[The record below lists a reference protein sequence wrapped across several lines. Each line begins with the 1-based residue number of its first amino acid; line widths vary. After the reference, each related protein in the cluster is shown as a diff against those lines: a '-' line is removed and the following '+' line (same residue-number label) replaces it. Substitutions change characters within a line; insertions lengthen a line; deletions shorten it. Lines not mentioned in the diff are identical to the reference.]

1 MRLQYDDSSRG
12 LLISF
17 GDPKRYS
24 ESREVADGVVVDF
37 DAKGKP
43 LAIELE
49 DADAIIDTN
58 ALLQLLQPRIDNGDA
73 LRSFR
78 ERLGMTQQQLGNALE
93 IPRNTIARWERDE
106 LPIEKSRLL
115 ELALRAL
122 LAGVAGVDAKPEKH
136 LTMTMKSRVVSPP
149 KTVYHHAVTDRVDS
163 VHEGGRRGTAYRRPS
178 KKKR

>member
-78 ERLGMTQQQLGNALE
+78 ERLGMTQQQLGDALE

-122 LAGVAGVDAKPEKH
+122 VAVVPGVDAKLEKH
-136 LTMTMKSRVVSPP
+136 LTTTKKSRVVSPP
-149 KTVYHHAVTDRVDS
+149 TTVYHSAVTGRLLDS
-163 VHEGGRRGTAYRRPS
+163 VHVGGRRRTADRRPS
-178 KKKR
+178 KKR

>member
-1 MRLQYDDSSRG
+1 MRLEYDESSRG

-17 GDPKRYS
+17 GDPKRYI

-43 LAIELE
+43 LAVELE
-49 DADAIIDTN
+49 DADAIVDTN
-58 ALLQLLQPRIDNGDA
+58 TLVQLLRPRIDNGDA

-78 ERLGMTQQQLGNALE
+78 ERLGLTQQQLGDALE

-122 LAGVAGVDAKPEKH
+122 LAGVDAKPEKQ
-136 LTMTMKSRVVSPP
+136 LTMTRKSRVVSPS
-149 KTVYHHAVTDRVDS
+149 KTVYHHAVTDRGVDS
-163 VHEGGRRGTAYRRPS
+163 VHVGGRRGAAYRRPS
-178 KKKR
+178 KKR